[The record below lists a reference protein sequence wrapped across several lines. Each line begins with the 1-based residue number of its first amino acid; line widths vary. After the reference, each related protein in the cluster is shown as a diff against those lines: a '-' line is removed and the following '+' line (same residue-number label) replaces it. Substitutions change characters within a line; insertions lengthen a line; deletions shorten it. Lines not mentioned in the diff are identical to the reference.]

1 MTMDQRRHFLP
12 RFRPGRSL
20 RNTPST
26 QPDVRDTPFIHGP
39 PNVDSLPPYSPLA
52 DASPPTEPP
61 PAYQPSSSSTTLP
74 QYSAPSERPPA
85 PESHPPLDAAAS
97 QPLPKR
103 TFTRAEQYRQLKD
116 IFSRHP
122 WRRTWGHQPTSFAA
136 VLNAAALYGQEQII
150 NELFAL
156 GVQLQG
162 NRDCALPTTTPMH
175 EALRGPKPWLA
186 IYLLDR
192 HYLYGGQANELL
204 ESKDANGCT
213 PLHIAAQA
221 GETAIARSFIEVHG
235 TAVDPVDD
243 IGRTPLHMAARHGR
257 TETIDMLL
265 EYGANPGLVTQRLWS
280 FENLRL
286 RGVQAVAQRAE
297 LLGSWAFISKTLQ
310 GALERR
316 YQGYEAAFSDAGAG
330 SYRLGGAEHE
340 NTNPGRST
348 SAKSMVAS
356 SSGASQPRSFEGAT
370 ASSSAPGGLAWGLET
385 LVDGPRR
392 ASGGSS
398 GQEAEAAAHRE
409 HRARVRATN
418 SRGAV
423 SSPEYIR
430 WKEGL
435 DVLYQESRMQKEKN
449 RRNAENALDH
459 PQD

>member
-1 MTMDQRRHFLP
+1 MEQRRHFLP

-20 RNTPST
+20 RNTPSA
-26 QPDVRDTPFIHGP
+26 QPEDVSDTPFIHAP
-39 PNVDSLPPYSPLA
+39 PDVESLPPYSPPTYT
-52 DASPPTEPP
+52 SPPTEPP
-61 PAYQPSSSSTTLP
+61 PAYQLSSSSATLP
-74 QYSAPSERPPA
+74 HYSAPTERPPV
-85 PESHPPLDAAAS
+85 PESHPTPDAAAS

-103 TFTRAEQYRQLKD
+103 TFTRAEQCRQLKD

-192 HYLYGGQANELL
+192 HYLRGGQADELL

-235 TAVDPVDD
+235 AVVDPVDD

-265 EYGANPGLVTQRLWS
+265 EYGADPGLVTQRLWS
-280 FENLRL
+280 FDKLRL
-286 RGVQAVAQRAE
+286 RGVQAAQRAE
-297 LLGSWAFISKTLQ
+297 LLGSWAFISKTLR

-316 YQGYEAAFSDAGAG
+316 NQGHEVEFSAAGAD
-330 SYRLGGAEHE
+330 SYQLGGAGQE
-340 NTNPGRST
+340 NTDPGIIST
-348 SAKSMVAS
+348 KNLVAS
-356 SSGASQPRSFEGAT
+356 SSGSSQPRSFDNPM
-370 ASSSAPGGLAWGLET
+370 ASPSAQGLSWSPEA
-385 LVDGPRR
+385 LVVDLHR
-392 ASGGSS
+392 ASVGSS
-398 GQEAEAAAHRE
+398 GQEAETAAHRE
-409 HRARVRATN
+409 HRARVRATH
-418 SRGAV
+418 SRGAL

-435 DVLYQESRMQKEKN
+435 DVLFQESRMQKEKN
-449 RRNAENALDH
+449 RREAENALDL
-459 PQD
+459 PRD

>member
-12 RFRPGRSL
+12 RFRPGGSL
-20 RNTPST
+20 RNTPSA
-26 QPDVRDTPFIHGP
+26 QPEDVLDTPFIHAP
-39 PNVDSLPPYSPLA
+39 ADVESLPPYSPPA
-52 DASPPTEPP
+52 DTSPPIEPP
-61 PAYQPSSSSTTLP
+61 PAYQLSSSAATLP
-74 QYSAPSERPPA
+74 HYSAPTERPPV
-85 PESHPPLDAAAS
+85 PESHPTPDAAAS

-103 TFTRAEQYRQLKD
+103 TFIRAEQCRQLKD

-122 WRRTWGHQPTSFAA
+122 WRRTWGHQPTSFVA

-192 HYLYGGQANELL
+192 HYLRGGQADELL

-221 GETAIARSFIEVHG
+221 GETAIARAFIEVHG
-235 TAVDPVDD
+235 ALVDPVDD

-265 EYGANPGLVTQRLWS
+265 EYGADPGLVTQRLWS
-280 FENLRL
+280 FDKLRL
-286 RGVQAVAQRAE
+286 RGVQAAQRAE
-297 LLGSWAFISKTLQ
+297 LLGSWAFISKTLR
-310 GALERR
+310 GAMERR
-316 YQGYEAAFSDAGAG
+316 NQGHETAFSNSGTD
-330 SYRLGGAEHE
+330 SYKLSGAEQE
-340 NTNPGRST
+340 NTDPGMIST
-348 SAKSMVAS
+348 KPGFAS
-356 SSGASQPRSFEGAT
+356 SSESSQPRSFDNPMARP
-370 ASSSAPGGLAWGLET
+370 SAQGLPWSPEA
-385 LVDGPRR
+385 LVVDIHR
-392 ASGGSS
+392 APVGSS
-398 GQEAEAAAHRE
+398 GQEAEAAARRE
-409 HRARVRATN
+409 QRARVRATN
-418 SRGAV
+418 SRGAL

-449 RRNAENALDH
+449 RREAENALDL